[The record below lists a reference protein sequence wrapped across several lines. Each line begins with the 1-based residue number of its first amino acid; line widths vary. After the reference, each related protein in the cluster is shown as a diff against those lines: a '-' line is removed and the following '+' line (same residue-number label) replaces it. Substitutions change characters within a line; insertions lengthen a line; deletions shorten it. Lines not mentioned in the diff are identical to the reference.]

1 MISAEECFQMRKNG
15 KIVAAIAVATLVF
28 GNFASC
34 SKKGESAEKPAKE
47 KKTSKGVALKEN
59 PASDFSYTMT
69 DDGQGVLIKK
79 YIGSSPKIIIPATI
93 EGLPVLEVEYL
104 ADLDHEYGD
113 SYWDNLWDVYRYPK
127 NNVTITHISF
137 PDSVRYTGSRSS
149 FTVGMSL
156 RDYDA
161 LEYIKFPAG
170 IETHPATYAGDPVL
184 DAVTGKQTLDSSIPS
199 VKDCDKLNKIIIPE
213 GIKVLPNFQDC
224 KALKSITLP
233 STVEVIPDSCFFC
246 CTSLEEIIIPETIT
260 KITFDTKT
268 VSEYGRE
275 TINES
280 SAFACTHLN
289 LATQA
294 KLKQL
299 GYNGEF

>member
-1 MISAEECFQMRKNG
+1 MRKIG
-15 KIVAAIAVATLVF
+15 KLVAAIAVATLVF

-34 SKKGESAEKPAKE
+34 SKKGESA
-47 KKTSKGVALKEN
+47 KKTSKDVALREN

-69 DDGQGVLIKK
+69 DDGKGVLIKK

-93 EGLPVLEVEYL
+93 EGLPVLEVENL

-113 SYWDNLWDVYRYPK
+113 LYWDNLWDDYRYHK

-137 PDSVRYTGSRSS
+137 PDSVRYTGNSNK
-149 FTVGMSL
+149 VAMSL
-156 RDYDA
+156 KDYDA

-170 IETHPATYAGDPVL
+170 IETHPATSFGDPLL
-184 DAVTGKQTLDSSIPS
+184 DAVSGEQVLASSIPS
-199 VKDCDKLNKIIIPE
+199 VEGCDKLNKIIIPE

-224 KALKSITLP
+224 KTLKSITLP
-233 STVEVIPDSCFFC
+233 STVEIIPDSCFSG
-246 CTSLEEIIIPETIT
+246 CTNLEEIIIPETIK
-260 KITFDTKT
+260 KIIFDTKT
-268 VSEYGRE
+268 FDEYWGKE
-275 TINES
+275 TIYNS
-280 SAFACTHLN
+280 FAFEGTHLN

-299 GYNGEF
+299 GYNGKF

>member
-1 MISAEECFQMRKNG
+1 MRKNG

-47 KKTSKGVALKEN
+47 KKTSKDVALKEN

-69 DDGQGVLIKK
+69 DDGQGVLIRK

-93 EGLPVLEVEYL
+93 EGLPVLEVEDL

-113 SYWDNLWDVYRYPK
+113 LYNK

-137 PDSVRYTGSRSS
+137 PDSVRYTGSSGS
-149 FTVGMSL
+149 IKVAMSL
-156 RDYDA
+156 KNYDA

-170 IETHPATYAGDPVL
+170 IETHPATSFGKPLL
-184 DAVTGKQTLDSSIPS
+184 DAVTGKQTLESSIPS
-199 VKDCDKLNKIIIPE
+199 VEGCDKLNKIIIPE
-213 GIKVLPNFQDC
+213 GIKVLPNFEDC

-233 STVEVIPDSCFFC
+233 STVEVIPTSCFSG

-268 VSEYGRE
+268 FDDYWGEE
-275 TINES
+275 TIYKS
-280 SAFACTHLN
+280 YAFLGTHLN

-299 GYNGEF
+299 GYNGKF

>member
-1 MISAEECFQMRKNG
+1 MRKNG

-93 EGLPVLEVEYL
+93 EGLPVLEVEDL

-113 SYWDNLWDVYRYPK
+113 LYWDYWWNDYRYPK

-137 PDSVRYTGSRSS
+137 PDSVRYTGNSNK
-149 FTVGMSL
+149 VAMSL
-156 RDYDA
+156 YNYDA

-170 IETHPATYAGDPVL
+170 IETHPATDFGKPLL
-184 DAVTGKQTLDSSIPS
+184 DAVTGKQTLASSIPS
-199 VKDCDKLNKIIIPE
+199 VKGCDKLNKIIIPE

-233 STVEVIPDSCFFC
+233 STVEVIPEFCFSG

-268 VSEYGRE
+268 FDEYYGKE
-275 TINES
+275 TINKS
-280 SAFACTHLN
+280 YAFSGTHLN

-299 GYNGEF
+299 GYNGKF

>member
-1 MISAEECFQMRKNG
+1 MRKIG
-15 KIVAAIAVATLVF
+15 KLVAAIAVATLVF

-34 SKKGESAEKPAKE
+34 SKKGETAEKTAKE
-47 KKTSKGVALKEN
+47 KKTSKDVALKEN

-69 DDGQGVLIKK
+69 DDGQGVMIKK
-79 YIGSSPKIIIPATI
+79 YIGSSTKIIIPATI
-93 EGLPVLEVEYL
+93 EGLPVLEVEDL

-113 SYWDNLWDVYRYPK
+113 LYWDYLWNDYRYPE

-156 RDYDA
+156 YNYDA

-170 IETHPATYAGDPVL
+170 IETHPATMIDDTPLL
-184 DAVTGKQTLDSSIPS
+184 DAVTGKQTLDSSIPYAES
-199 VKDCDKLNKIIIPE
+199 CDKLNKIIIPE
-213 GIKVLPNFQDC
+213 GIKVLRSFQNC

-233 STVEVIPDSCFFC
+233 STVEVIPESCFSG

-268 VSEYGRE
+268 FDEYWGEE
-275 TINES
+275 TIYKNH
-280 SAFACTHLN
+280 AFKGTHLN

>member
-1 MISAEECFQMRKNG
+1 MRKNG

-93 EGLPVLEVEYL
+93 EGLPVLEVEDL

-113 SYWDNLWDVYRYPK
+113 LYWDYLWNDYRYPK

-137 PDSVRYTGSRSS
+137 PDSVRYTGNSNN
-149 FTVGMSL
+149 VAMSL

-170 IETHPATYAGDPVL
+170 IETHPATYLGNPLL
-184 DAVTGKQTLDSSIPS
+184 DAVTGKRTLDSSIPS
-199 VKDCDKLNKIIIPE
+199 VERCDKLNKIIIPE
-213 GIKVLPNFQDC
+213 GINVLPNFKDC

-233 STVEVIPDSCFFC
+233 STVEVIPDSCFSG

-260 KITFDTKT
+260 KITFDTKR
-268 VSEYGRE
+268 VDEYGRE
-275 TINES
+275 TINKS
-280 SAFACTHLN
+280 YAFSGTHLN

>member
-1 MISAEECFQMRKNG
+1 MRKIG
-15 KIVAAIAVATLVF
+15 KLVAAIAVATLVF

-34 SKKGESAEKPAKE
+34 SKKGESA
-47 KKTSKGVALKEN
+47 KKTSKDAALKEN

-69 DDGQGVLIKK
+69 DDSQGVLIKK

-93 EGLPVLEVEYL
+93 EGLPVLEVENL

-113 SYWDNLWDVYRYPK
+113 LYWDYQSDDYRYHK

-137 PDSVRYTGSRSS
+137 PDSVRYTGNSNK
-149 FTVGMSL
+149 VAMSL
-156 RDYDA
+156 KDYDA

-170 IETHPATYAGDPVL
+170 IETHPATSFGDPLL
-184 DAVTGKQTLDSSIPS
+184 DAVSGEQVLASSIPS
-199 VKDCDKLNKIIIPE
+199 VEGCDKLNKIIIPE

-224 KALKSITLP
+224 KTLKSITLP
-233 STVEVIPDSCFFC
+233 STVEIIPDSCFSG
-246 CTSLEEIIIPETIT
+246 CTNLEEIIIPETIT
-260 KITFDTKT
+260 KIIFDTKT
-268 VSEYGRE
+268 FDEYWGKE
-275 TINES
+275 TIYNS
-280 SAFACTHLN
+280 FAFEGTHLN

-299 GYNGEF
+299 GYNGKF

>member
-1 MISAEECFQMRKNG
+1 MRKNG

-47 KKTSKGVALKEN
+47 KKTSKDVALKEN

-104 ADLDHEYGD
+104 ADRDHEYGD
-113 SYWDNLWDVYRYPK
+113 LYWDYLWNDYRYPK

-137 PDSVRYTGSRSS
+137 PDSVRHTGDSYG
-149 FTVGMSL
+149 GMSL
-156 RDYDA
+156 DNYDA

-170 IETHPATYAGDPVL
+170 IETHPTDIHGIPLL
-184 DAVTGKQTLDSSIPS
+184 DAVTGKQTLDSSIPFAEC
-199 VKDCDKLNKIIIPE
+199 CDKLNKIIIPE
-213 GIKVLPNFQDC
+213 CIKVLPSFQNC

-233 STVEVIPDSCFFC
+233 STVEVIPNSCFEG

-268 VSEYGRE
+268 FDEYWGGEE
-275 TINES
+275 TIYENH
-280 SAFACTHLN
+280 AFKGTHLN

-299 GYNGEF
+299 GYNGKF

>member
-1 MISAEECFQMRKNG
+1 MRKNG

-93 EGLPVLEVEYL
+93 EGLPVLEVEDL

-113 SYWDNLWDVYRYPK
+113 LQWDYLWKDYRYPK

-137 PDSVRYTGSRSS
+137 PDSVRHTGNSNYG
-149 FTVGMSL
+149 GMSL
-156 RDYDA
+156 YNYDA

-170 IETHPATYAGDPVL
+170 IETHPATRVLGPLL
-184 DAVTGKQTLDSSIPS
+184 DAVTGKQTLESSIPS
-199 VKDCDKLNKIIIPE
+199 VGGCDKLNKIIIPE
-213 GIKVLPNFQDC
+213 GIKVLPSFQNC

-233 STVEVIPDSCFFC
+233 STVEVIPNSCFED

-268 VSEYGRE
+268 FDEYWGE
-275 TINES
+275 ENIYKNH
-280 SAFACTHLN
+280 AFKGTHLN

-299 GYNGEF
+299 GYNGKF

>member
-1 MISAEECFQMRKNG
+1 MRKNG

-28 GNFASC
+28 CNFASC
-34 SKKGESAEKPAKE
+34 SKKGDSAEKPAKE

-93 EGLPVLEVEYL
+93 EGLPVLEVEDL

-113 SYWDNLWDVYRYPK
+113 LYWDYLWNDYRYPK

-137 PDSVRYTGSRSS
+137 PDSVRYTGNSNN
-149 FTVGMSL
+149 VAMSL
-156 RDYDA
+156 YNYDA

-170 IETHPATYAGDPVL
+170 IETHPATSFGDPLL
-184 DAVTGKQTLDSSIPS
+184 DAVTGEQVLESSIPS
-199 VKDCDKLNKIIIPE
+199 VEGCDKLNKIIIPE
-213 GIKVLPNFQDC
+213 GIKVLPNFKDC
-224 KALKSITLP
+224 KALKNITLP
-233 STVEVIPDSCFFC
+233 STVEVIPKSCFSG

-260 KITFDTKT
+260 KITFDTKY
-268 VSEYGRE
+268 VDYGRE
-275 TINES
+275 NIYENH
-280 SAFACTHLN
+280 AFKGTHLN

>member
-1 MISAEECFQMRKNG
+1 MKKIG
-15 KIVAAIAVATLVF
+15 KLVAAITVATLVF
-28 GNFASC
+28 GNFVSC
-34 SKKGESAEKPAKE
+34 SKKGESAEKTAKE
-47 KKTSKGVALKEN
+47 KKISKDVAVKEN

-93 EGLPVLEVEYL
+93 EGLPVLEVENL

-113 SYWDNLWDVYRYPK
+113 LYWDYLWDDYRYHK

-137 PDSVRYTGSRSS
+137 PDSVRYTGNSNK
-149 FTVGMSL
+149 VAMSL
-156 RDYDA
+156 KDYDA

-170 IETHPATYAGDPVL
+170 IEMHPATSFGDPLL
-184 DAVTGKQTLDSSIPS
+184 DAVSGEQVLASSIPS
-199 VKDCDKLNKIIIPE
+199 VEGCDKLNKIIIPE

-224 KALKSITLP
+224 KTLKSITLP
-233 STVEVIPDSCFFC
+233 STVEIIPDSCFSG
-246 CTSLEEIIIPETIT
+246 CTNLEEIIISETIT
-260 KITFDTKT
+260 KIIFDIKTFD
-268 VSEYGRE
+268 EYWGKE
-275 TINES
+275 TIYNS
-280 SAFACTHLN
+280 FAFEGTHLN

-299 GYNGEF
+299 GYNGKF

>member
-1 MISAEECFQMRKNG
+1 MRKNG

-47 KKTSKGVALKEN
+47 KKTSKDVALKEN

-69 DDGQGVLIKK
+69 DDGQGVLIKE

-113 SYWDNLWDVYRYPK
+113 LYWDYLWNDYRYPK

-137 PDSVRYTGSRSS
+137 PDSVRHTGDSYG
-149 FTVGMSL
+149 GMSL
-156 RDYDA
+156 ENYDA

-170 IETHPATYAGDPVL
+170 IETHPATSVDDTPVL
-184 DAVTGKQTLDSSIPS
+184 DAVTGKQTLESSIPS
-199 VKDCDKLNKIIIPE
+199 VEGCDKLNKIIIPE
-213 GIKVLPNFQDC
+213 GIKVLPNFKDC

-233 STVEVIPDSCFFC
+233 STVEVIPDSCFSG
-246 CTSLEEIIIPETIT
+246 CTRLEEIIIPETIT
-260 KITFDTKT
+260 KITFDTKR
-268 VSEYGRE
+268 VDKYGRE

-280 SAFACTHLN
+280 YAFSGTHLN

-299 GYNGEF
+299 GYNGKF

>member
-47 KKTSKGVALKEN
+47 KKTSKDVALKEN

-93 EGLPVLEVEYL
+93 EGLPVLEVEDL

-113 SYWDNLWDVYRYPK
+113 LYWDYLWNDYRYPK

-137 PDSVRYTGSRSS
+137 PDSVRHTGGSYG
-149 FTVGMSL
+149 GMSL
-156 RDYDA
+156 DNYDA

-170 IETHPATYAGDPVL
+170 IETHPATMIDDTPLL
-184 DAVTGKQTLDSSIPS
+184 DAVTGKQTLDSSIPYAES
-199 VKDCDKLNKIIIPE
+199 CDKLNKIIIPE
-213 GIKVLPNFQDC
+213 GIKVLRSFQNC

-233 STVEVIPDSCFFC
+233 STVEVIPNSCFKD

-268 VSEYGRE
+268 FDEYWRE
-275 TINES
+275 YTIYKNH
-280 SAFACTHLN
+280 AFKGTHLN

>member
-1 MISAEECFQMRKNG
+1 MISAEEYFQMRKNG

-93 EGLPVLEVEYL
+93 EGLPVLEVEDL

-113 SYWDNLWDVYRYPK
+113 LYWDYLWNDYRYPK

-137 PDSVRYTGSRSS
+137 PDSVRYTGNSNN
-149 FTVGMSL
+149 VAMSL

-170 IETHPATYAGDPVL
+170 IETHPATYLGNPLL
-184 DAVTGKQTLDSSIPS
+184 DAVTGKRTLDSSIPS
-199 VKDCDKLNKIIIPE
+199 VERCDKLNKIIIPE
-213 GIKVLPNFQDC
+213 GINVLPNFKDC

-233 STVEVIPDSCFFC
+233 STVEVIPDSCFSG

-260 KITFDTKT
+260 KITFDTKR
-268 VSEYGRE
+268 VDEYGRE
-275 TINES
+275 TINKS
-280 SAFACTHLN
+280 YAFSGTHLN

>member
-1 MISAEECFQMRKNG
+1 MRKIG
-15 KIVAAIAVATLVF
+15 KLVAAIAVATLVF

-34 SKKGESAEKPAKE
+34 SKKGESA
-47 KKTSKGVALKEN
+47 KKTSKDVALREN

-69 DDGQGVLIKK
+69 DDGKGVLIKK

-93 EGLPVLEVEYL
+93 EGLPVLEVENL

-113 SYWDNLWDVYRYPK
+113 LYWDNLWDDYRYHK

-137 PDSVRYTGSRSS
+137 PDSVRYTGNSNK
-149 FTVGMSL
+149 VAMSL
-156 RDYDA
+156 KDYDA

-170 IETHPATYAGDPVL
+170 IETHPATSFGDPLL
-184 DAVTGKQTLDSSIPS
+184 DAVSGEQVLASSIPS
-199 VKDCDKLNKIIIPE
+199 VEGCDKLNKIIIPE

-224 KALKSITLP
+224 KTLKSITLP
-233 STVEVIPDSCFFC
+233 STVEIIPDSCFSG
-246 CTSLEEIIIPETIT
+246 CTNLEEIIIPETIT
-260 KITFDTKT
+260 KIIFDTKT
-268 VSEYGRE
+268 FDEYWGKE
-275 TINES
+275 TIYNS
-280 SAFACTHLN
+280 FAFEGTHLN

-299 GYNGEF
+299 GYNGKF

>member
-1 MISAEECFQMRKNG
+1 MRKNG

-28 GNFASC
+28 CNFASC
-34 SKKGESAEKPAKE
+34 SKKGDSAEKPAKE

-93 EGLPVLEVEYL
+93 EGLPVLEVEDL

-113 SYWDNLWDVYRYPK
+113 LYWDYLWNDYRYPK

-137 PDSVRYTGSRSS
+137 PDSVRYTGNSNN
-149 FTVGMSL
+149 VAMSL
-156 RDYDA
+156 YNYDA

-170 IETHPATYAGDPVL
+170 IETHPATSFGDPLL
-184 DAVTGKQTLDSSIPS
+184 DAVTGEQVLESSIPS
-199 VKDCDKLNKIIIPE
+199 VEGCDKLNKIIIPE
-213 GIKVLPNFQDC
+213 GIKVLPNFKDC
-224 KALKSITLP
+224 KALKNITLP
-233 STVEVIPDSCFFC
+233 STVEVIPKSCFSG

-260 KITFDTKT
+260 KITFDTKY
-268 VSEYGRE
+268 VDYGRE
-275 TINES
+275 NIYENH
-280 SAFACTHLN
+280 AFKGTHLN

-294 KLKQL
+294 K
-299 GYNGEF
+299 

>member
-1 MISAEECFQMRKNG
+1 MKKIG
-15 KIVAAIAVATLVF
+15 KLVAAITVATLVF

-34 SKKGESAEKPAKE
+34 SKKGESAEKTAKE
-47 KKTSKGVALKEN
+47 KKTSKDVALKEN

-93 EGLPVLEVEYL
+93 EGLPVLEVENL

-113 SYWDNLWDVYRYPK
+113 LYWDNLWDDYRYHK

-137 PDSVRYTGSRSS
+137 PDSVRYTGNRNNK
-149 FTVGMSL
+149 VAMSL
-156 RDYDA
+156 KDYDA

-170 IETHPATYAGDPVL
+170 IETHPATSFGDPLL
-184 DAVTGKQTLDSSIPS
+184 DAVSGEQVLASSIPS
-199 VKDCDKLNKIIIPE
+199 VEGCDKLNKVIIPE

-224 KALKSITLP
+224 KTLKSITLP
-233 STVEVIPDSCFFC
+233 STVEIIPDSCFSG
-246 CTSLEEIIIPETIT
+246 CTNLEEIIIPETIT
-260 KITFDTKT
+260 KIIFDTKT
-268 VSEYGRE
+268 FDEYWGKE
-275 TINES
+275 TRYNS
-280 SAFACTHLN
+280 FAFEGTHLN

-299 GYNGEF
+299 GYNGQF

>member
-1 MISAEECFQMRKNG
+1 MRKNG

-47 KKTSKGVALKEN
+47 KKTSKDVALKEN

-69 DDGQGVLIKK
+69 DDGQGVLIRK

-93 EGLPVLEVEYL
+93 EGLPVLEVEDL

-113 SYWDNLWDVYRYPK
+113 LYWDYLWDDYRYPK

-137 PDSVRYTGSRSS
+137 PDSVRYTGSSNS
-149 FTVGMSL
+149 IKVAMSL
-156 RDYDA
+156 KNYDA

-170 IETHPATYAGDPVL
+170 IETHPATSFSKPLL
-184 DAVTGKQTLDSSIPS
+184 DAVTGKQVLESSIPS
-199 VKDCDKLNKIIIPE
+199 VEGCDKLNKIIIPE
-213 GIKVLPNFQDC
+213 GIKVLPNFEDC

-233 STVEVIPDSCFFC
+233 STVEVIPKSCFYG

-268 VSEYGRE
+268 FDKYWGGEE
-275 TINES
+275 TIYES
-280 SAFACTHLN
+280 YAFKGTHLN

>member
-1 MISAEECFQMRKNG
+1 MRKNG

-93 EGLPVLEVEYL
+93 EGLPVLEVEDL

-113 SYWDNLWDVYRYPK
+113 LYWDYLWNDYRYPK

-137 PDSVRYTGSRSS
+137 PDSVRYTGNSNN
-149 FTVGMSL
+149 VAMSL
-156 RDYDA
+156 YNYDA

-170 IETHPATYAGDPVL
+170 IETHPAIDFGDPLL
-184 DAVTGKQTLDSSIPS
+184 DAVTGEQVLESFIPS
-199 VKDCDKLNKIIIPE
+199 VEGCDKLNKIIIPE
-213 GIKVLPNFQDC
+213 GIKVLPNFEDC

-233 STVEVIPDSCFFC
+233 STVEVIPNLCFSG

-260 KITFDTKT
+260 KITFDTKS
-268 VSEYGRE
+268 VDKYGRE
-275 TINES
+275 TIYES
-280 SAFACTHLN
+280 YAFSGTHLN

-299 GYNGEF
+299 GYNGKF

>member
-1 MISAEECFQMRKNG
+1 MRKIG
-15 KIVAAIAVATLVF
+15 KLVAAIAVATLVF

-34 SKKGESAEKPAKE
+34 SKKGESAKT
-47 KKTSKGVALKEN
+47 TSKDVALKEN

-69 DDGQGVLIKK
+69 DDGKGVLIKK

-93 EGLPVLEVEYL
+93 ESLPVLEVENL

-113 SYWDNLWDVYRYPK
+113 LYWDYQSDDYRYHK

-137 PDSVRYTGSRSS
+137 PDSVRYTGNSNK
-149 FTVGMSL
+149 VAMSL
-156 RDYDA
+156 KDYDA

-170 IETHPATYAGDPVL
+170 IETHPATSFGDPLL
-184 DAVTGKQTLDSSIPS
+184 DAVSGEQVLASSIPS
-199 VKDCDKLNKIIIPE
+199 VEGCDKLNKIIIPE

-224 KALKSITLP
+224 KTLKSITLP
-233 STVEVIPDSCFFC
+233 STVEIIPDSCFSG
-246 CTSLEEIIIPETIT
+246 CTNLEEIIIPETIT
-260 KITFDTKT
+260 KIIFDTKT
-268 VSEYGRE
+268 FDEYWGKE
-275 TINES
+275 TIYNS
-280 SAFACTHLN
+280 FAFEGTHLN

-299 GYNGEF
+299 GYNGKF

>member
-1 MISAEECFQMRKNG
+1 MRKNG

-47 KKTSKGVALKEN
+47 KKTSKDVALKEN

-104 ADLDHEYGD
+104 ADRDHEYGD
-113 SYWDNLWDVYRYPK
+113 LYWDYLWNDYRYPK

-137 PDSVRYTGSRSS
+137 PDSVRHTGDSYG
-149 FTVGMSL
+149 GMSL
-156 RDYDA
+156 DNYDA

-170 IETHPATYAGDPVL
+170 IETHPTDIHGIPLL
-184 DAVTGKQTLDSSIPS
+184 DAVTGKQTLDSSIPFAEC
-199 VKDCDKLNKIIIPE
+199 CDKLNKIIIPE
-213 GIKVLPNFQDC
+213 GIKVLPSFQNC

-233 STVEVIPDSCFFC
+233 STVEVIPNSCFEG

-268 VSEYGRE
+268 FDEYWGGRNY
-275 TINES
+275 IRKS
-280 SAFACTHLN
+280 RF
-289 LATQA
+289 
-294 KLKQL
+294 
-299 GYNGEF
+299 

>member
-1 MISAEECFQMRKNG
+1 MRKNG

-47 KKTSKGVALKEN
+47 KKTSKDVALKEN

-69 DDGQGVLIKK
+69 DDGQGVLIRK
-79 YIGSSPKIIIPATI
+79 YLGSSPKIIIPATI
-93 EGLPVLEVEYL
+93 EGLPVLEVEDL
-104 ADLDHEYGD
+104 ADLDHEYGGL
-113 SYWDNLWDVYRYPK
+113 YNK

-137 PDSVRYTGSRSS
+137 PDSVRHTGDSYG
-149 FTVGMSL
+149 GMSL
-156 RDYDA
+156 YNYDA

-170 IETHPATYAGDPVL
+170 IETHPTDIHGIPLL
-184 DAVTGKQTLDSSIPS
+184 DAVTGKQTLDSSIPFAEC
-199 VKDCDKLNKIIIPE
+199 CDKLNKIIIPE
-213 GIKVLPNFQDC
+213 GIKVLPSFQNC

-233 STVEVIPDSCFFC
+233 STVEVIPNSCFEG

-268 VSEYGRE
+268 FDEYWGE
-275 TINES
+275 YTIYKNH
-280 SAFACTHLN
+280 AFKGTHLN

>member
-1 MISAEECFQMRKNG
+1 MRKNG

-47 KKTSKGVALKEN
+47 KKTSKDVALKEN

-93 EGLPVLEVEYL
+93 EVLPVLEVEDL

-113 SYWDNLWDVYRYPK
+113 LYWDNLWDVYRYPK

-137 PDSVRYTGSRSS
+137 PDSVRYTGSSGS
-149 FTVGMSL
+149 IKFAMSL
-156 RDYDA
+156 SDYDA

-170 IETHPATYAGDPVL
+170 IETHPATSILGIPLL
-184 DAVTGKQTLDSSIPS
+184 DAVTGKQTLDSSIPF
-199 VKDCDKLNKIIIPE
+199 VECCDKLNKIIIPE
-213 GIKVLPNFQDC
+213 GIKVLPSFQNC

-233 STVEVIPDSCFFC
+233 STVEVIPNSCFEG

-268 VSEYGRE
+268 FDEYWGEE
-275 TINES
+275 TIYES
-280 SAFACTHLN
+280 HAFKGTHLN

>member
-1 MISAEECFQMRKNG
+1 MRKNG

-47 KKTSKGVALKEN
+47 KKTSKDVALKEN

-69 DDGQGVLIKK
+69 DDGQGVLIRK

-93 EGLPVLEVEYL
+93 EGLPVLEVENL
-104 ADLDHEYGD
+104 ADRDHEYGD
-113 SYWDNLWDVYRYPK
+113 LYNK

-137 PDSVRYTGSRSS
+137 PDSVRYTA
-149 FTVGMSL
+149 MSL
-156 RDYDA
+156 ENYDA

-170 IETHPATYAGDPVL
+170 IETHPATYSGDPLL
-184 DAVTGKQTLDSSIPS
+184 DAVTGKQVLESSIPS
-199 VKDCDKLNKIIIPE
+199 VQGCDKLNKIIIPE
-213 GIKVLPNFQDC
+213 GIKVLPNFLNC

-233 STVEVIPDSCFFC
+233 STVEVIPKFCFSD

-260 KITFDTKT
+260 KITFDTKRFDK
-268 VSEYGRE
+268 YWGGGK
-275 TINES
+275 
-280 SAFACTHLN
+280 
-289 LATQA
+289 
-294 KLKQL
+294 KL
-299 GYNGEF
+299 

>member
-1 MISAEECFQMRKNG
+1 MRKNG

-47 KKTSKGVALKEN
+47 KKTSKDVALKEN

-93 EGLPVLEVEYL
+93 EGLPVLEVENL
-104 ADLDHEYGD
+104 ADRDHEYGD
-113 SYWDNLWDVYRYPK
+113 LYWDNLWNDYRYPT

-137 PDSVRYTGSRSS
+137 PDSVRYIENHT
-149 FTVGMSL
+149 FWMSIL
-156 RDYDA
+156 EDYDA

-170 IETHPATYAGDPVL
+170 IETHPAIYFGKPLL
-184 DAVTGKQTLDSSIPS
+184 DAVTGKQTLASSIPS
-199 VKDCDKLNKIIIPE
+199 VKGCDKLNKIIIPE
-213 GIKVLPNFQDC
+213 GIKVLPNFQAC

-233 STVEVIPDSCFFC
+233 STVEVIPTSCFSG

-268 VSEYGRE
+268 FDDYYGKE
-275 TINES
+275 TINKS
-280 SAFACTHLN
+280 YAFAGTHLN

>member
-93 EGLPVLEVEYL
+93 EGLPVLEVEDL

-113 SYWDNLWDVYRYPK
+113 LYLDYLWNDYRYPK

-137 PDSVRYTGSRSS
+137 PDSVRHTGDSYG
-149 FTVGMSL
+149 GMSL
-156 RDYDA
+156 DNYDA

-170 IETHPATYAGDPVL
+170 IETHPATTTRPLPIL
-184 DAVTGKQTLDSSIPS
+184 DAVTGKQTLESSIPS
-199 VKDCDKLNKIIIPE
+199 VKGCDKLNKIIIPE
-213 GIKVLPNFQDC
+213 GIKVLPNFEDC

-233 STVEVIPDSCFFC
+233 STVEVIPTSCFSG

-268 VSEYGRE
+268 FDDYWGGRNY
-275 TINES
+275 I
-280 SAFACTHLN
+280 
-289 LATQA
+289 Q
-294 KLKQL
+294 KLRFFRHTFKSCYTSKVKAVRL
-299 GYNGEF
+299 